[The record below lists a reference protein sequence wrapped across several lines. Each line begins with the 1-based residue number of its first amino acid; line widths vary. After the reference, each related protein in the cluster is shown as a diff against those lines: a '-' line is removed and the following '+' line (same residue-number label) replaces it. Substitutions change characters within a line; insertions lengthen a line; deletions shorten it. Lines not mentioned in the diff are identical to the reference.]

1 MVADGSEWLLWV
13 EQAALLGSS
22 PPPRVKPREG
32 ARRAGDERRGSGYFA
47 YLPVSCLVK
56 SG

>member
-1 MVADGSEWLLWV
+1 MIVGFREQPLPSWREEGSDRIADTPGS
-13 EQAALLGSS
+13 
-22 PPPRVKPREG
+22 
-32 ARRAGDERRGSGYFA
+32 YFA